1 MIAFSLP
8 TDAPG
13 GFVNKHAET
22 AHPVQE
28 GIRKRWS
35 PYVFTDRA
43 VPTTDLRSLFEA
55 ARWAASSYNEQPWR
69 YIVARRDDPEAF
81 ARLLSCLTPGNQE
94 WAKQA
99 PVLALGITRT
109 RFTRNEKP
117 NRVALHDLGAA
128 SAQLTMEATHRG
140 LSVHQMAGIDPE
152 RARSLYEV
160 PEEFQVATALAIG
173 YAGENEAAASRFRE
187 RDRSARHRRPL
198 AATVFQEEW
207 DKPAPW
213 LEGNAPLPD

>member
-1 MIAFSLP
+1 MIAFSLS
-8 TDAPG
+8 TVAPG
-13 GFVNKHAET
+13 GFVSKHAEID
-22 AHPVQE
+22 HPVQD
-28 GIRKRWS
+28 GIRKCWS
-35 PYVFTDRA
+35 PYVFTERD
-43 VPTTDLRSLFEA
+43 VPETDLRSLFEA

-69 YIVARRDDPEAF
+69 YIVARKGNPEAF

-99 PVLALGITRT
+99 PVLALGIIRT

-152 RARSLYEV
+152 RARSLYAV
-160 PEEFQVATALAIG
+160 PEEYQVVTALAIG
-173 YAGENEAAASRFRE
+173 YAGENEATDSKFRE
-187 RDRSARHRRPL
+187 RDQSARRRRPL
-198 AATVFQEEW
+198 AVTVFREEW
-207 DKPAPW
+207 DEPAPW
-213 LEGNAPLPD
+213 LEGAAPLTD